1 MNDISDL
8 LRELL
13 DRYSNTPELDQEFE
27 RMRRED
33 EEFDKEY
40 IVWCEENGYS
50 VKDGYRDFINEIIE
64 SQDSYWDNYRSSATI
79 FNQRYRY
86 SFKKRLLSN
95 TIGPDVSFKEKPH
108 FCGRMGLPGRHSHRV
123 A

>member
-33 EEFDKEY
+33 EEFDKDY

-50 VKDGYRDFINEIIE
+50 VINEIIE
-64 SQDSYWDNYRSSATI
+64 SQDSYWDNYQEFGNNI
-79 FNQRYRY
+79 
-86 SFKKRLLSN
+86 
-95 TIGPDVSFKEKPH
+95 
-108 FCGRMGLPGRHSHRV
+108 
-123 A
+123 

>member
-40 IVWCEENGYS
+40 IVWCEENGHS

-64 SQDSYWDNYRSSATI
+64 SQDSYWDNYQEFGNNI
-79 FNQRYRY
+79 
-86 SFKKRLLSN
+86 
-95 TIGPDVSFKEKPH
+95 
-108 FCGRMGLPGRHSHRV
+108 
-123 A
+123 

>member
-40 IVWCEENGYS
+40 IIWCDENGDT
-50 VKDGYRDFINEIIE
+50 VRDGYRDFINEIIE
-64 SQDSYWDNYRSSATI
+64 SQDSYWDNYQEFGNNI
-79 FNQRYRY
+79 
-86 SFKKRLLSN
+86 
-95 TIGPDVSFKEKPH
+95 
-108 FCGRMGLPGRHSHRV
+108 
-123 A
+123 